1 MEEKKRKTELGHI
14 YSCRISKSGKYL
26 NLIVSVNVGEEIA
39 YVCVPVP
46 FDGYEREG
54 HPYAEKMDLK
64 EGYAKILN
72 LKVFNYEKP
81 AEKPAEKAKDEEI
94 PF

>member
-26 NLIVSVNVGEEIA
+26 NLIVSVEIGEENA

-64 EGYAKILN
+64 EGYAKIQN

-81 AEKPAEKAKDEEI
+81 ADKAKDEEI